1 MPFYYFECDKCEV
14 YWEKEAPMSKP
25 PKTSKCSIC
34 DKRRDRVFTAP
45 SIHFKGMDF
54 QTNQSKMERYSK
66 DGMDKETADK
76 FLQTECDYSKE
87 RATSSA
93 RVYKRVVPDFEKMV
107 KEGTARRCSDKE
119 IAQRKENARKMTADL
134 YAKTGRDPHK
144 DINPNL
150 NSIY

>member
-1 MPFYYFECDKCEV
+1 MFECDDCKV

-25 PKTSKCSIC
+25 PKRSKCSMC
-34 DKRRDRVFTAP
+34 NKQRPRVYTAP

-54 QTNQSKMERYSK
+54 YTNQAKAERFHR

-76 FLQTECDYSKE
+76 FLKSEGEYSKQRTRE
-87 RATSSA
+87 SA
-93 RVYKRVVPDFEKMV
+93 RVYKRMVPNFEKMV
-107 KEGTARRCSDKE
+107 KEGTARKCSDKE
-119 IAQRKENARKMTADL
+119 TAARKEKARQITVDWYNRAGM
-134 YAKTGRDPHK
+134 DPYK